1 MVNNSEEKIT
11 SFTGLIILF
20 LGNAATEKKL
30 SISDVIY
37 RRHFGMKSDELKLI
51 PPLNQN
57 GLKLV
62 LDTPLLHQKDI
73 TDVRIL
79 SNVVQDLNA
88 AEGDAVIIVDTFS
101 TGALLANMLYKMKFK
116 VPNVSSLIVFFVCE
130 LILLLIPIKFYFCIL
145 HTERLS
151 VYCRVI

>member
-1 MVNNSEEKIT
+1 MRNRILT
-11 SFTGLIILF
+11 STFQYFSDYGSTD
-20 LGNAATEKKL
+20 KKL

-62 LDTPLLHQKDI
+62 LDPPILQQKDLI
-73 TDVRIL
+73 SAAQGL
-79 SNVVQDLNA
+79 HA
-88 AEGDAVIIVDTFS
+88 AEGDAVVIVDTFS

-116 VPNVSSLIVFFVCE
+116 VL
-130 LILLLIPIKFYFCIL
+130 
-145 HTERLS
+145 
-151 VYCRVI
+151 